1 MATAAACILWFAV
14 IMYSVFG
21 GADYGAGFWDLFAGG
36 TRRGERPRGLI
47 DHAMAPVWEANNV
60 WLIFAAI
67 VCWTAFSEAFGS
79 IMKTLFIPVILA
91 GVGIVIRGSG
101 FAFRKLAERAG
112 RKRALTAAFGISS
125 VITPFMLGAALG
137 GIASGRVPP
146 GNTQGSLWASWL
158 NSTSIAVGIFG
169 VLISAFIAA
178 TFLIADADRYYD
190 DVMAA
195 YFRIRAF
202 LIGILAGLA
211 ALAGLFVLRSD
222 SPYIYRG
229 LLHEGLPFV
238 IASGVFGLLTLGA
251 LWRQL
256 RGSRVRVLAVATVV
270 SVLLGWG
277 VAQYPYIL
285 PTTLTIDQ
293 AAASGPVLTWLVVVF
308 IIGVVLVAPALLLL
322 WVLDQR
328 SRLDEGAEATAPA
341 RHRVVIVGG
350 GFGGLF
356 ASKSLAMAPV
366 DVTLVDRHNYHLFQ
380 PLLYQVSTGILSE
393 GQIAPPLRDVAKNAR
408 NCRVELAEVTGFDL
422 DQRLVFAIDPVGK
435 RMEIPY
441 DSLIVAA
448 GGRTSYFG
456 HDEFEH
462 FAPGMKTIDDALEL
476 RRRIFGAFEVAE
488 LEEDAEER
496 RRWLTFVVV
505 GAGPTGCELAGQIR
519 ELAERSL
526 RHNFRSIDPTTA
538 RVVLVDGGKEPLASF
553 GENLSGKGR
562 KELEHMGV
570 ELHMGC
576 RATNVDFEGIEVASE
591 TGNER
596 IHAHTVIWAAGV
608 AASPLAKQLADA
620 SGAEADRAG
629 RVAVL
634 PDCTLPGHP
643 EVFAIGDLMSLN
655 HLPGVAEVAMQQGLF
670 AGRTIRRRL
679 QGNDRKVPFKYVDL
693 GSMATI
699 GRFRAVVE
707 FKGIRLSGFAG
718 WLMWL
723 GVHLVFLTGFRNR
736 LGALFRWTGALLG
749 RHRDERAFTVRRA
762 TAGDDSYASVLP
774 TPTDDDAALGRKP
787 RA

>member
-1 MATAAACILWFAV
+1 MATAAACILWFSI
-14 IMYSVFG
+14 IMYSVLG
-21 GADYGAGFWDLFAGG
+21 GADYGAGFWDLLAGG
-36 TRRGERPRGLI
+36 SKRGERPRGLI

-67 VCWTAFSEAFGS
+67 VCWTAFSQAFGS
-79 IMKTLFIPVILA
+79 IMKTLFIPIILA
-91 GVGIVIRGSG
+91 GIGIVVRGSG
-101 FAFRKLAERAG
+101 FAFRKIAQKAG
-112 RKRALTAAFGISS
+112 RKRVLSAACGISS
-125 VITPFMLGAALG
+125 LVRAFMLGAALG
-137 GIASGRVPP
+137 GMASGRVPP
-146 GNTQGSLWASWL
+146 GNAQGELWSSWL
-158 NSTSIAVGIFG
+158 NSTSLVVGIFG
-169 VLISAFIAA
+169 VLISAFVAA
-178 TFLIADADRYYD
+178 TFLIADANRYYD
-190 DVMAA
+190 DLMAG
-195 YFRIRAF
+195 YFGTRAF
-202 LIGILAGLA
+202 VMGILAGLA
-211 ALAGLFVLRSD
+211 AVVGLFVLRDD
-222 SPYIYRG
+222 SPYIHHG
-229 LLHEGLPFV
+229 LTHEGLPFV
-238 IASGVFGLLTLGA
+238 IQSAVFGLTALGA
-251 LWRQL
+251 LWRQF
-256 RGSRVRVLAVATVV
+256 GGARVRFLAVATVV

-293 AAASGPVLTWLVVVF
+293 AAAPGSVLSWLVIVF
-308 IIGVVLVAPALLLL
+308 IIGAVVIAPALAML

-328 SRLDEGAEATAPA
+328 SRLDEGAEAGAQA

-393 GQIAPPLRDVAKNAR
+393 GQIGPPLRDVTRNAR
-408 NCRVELAEVTGFDL
+408 NCRVELAEVTGFAL
-422 DQRLVFAIDPVGK
+422 DKRVVSTLDPIGR
-435 RMEIPY
+435 RMETPY

-456 HDEFEH
+456 NDQFEP

-476 RRRIFGAFEVAE
+476 RRRIFGAFELAE
-488 LEEDAEER
+488 MEADPEEK

-505 GAGPTGCELAGQIR
+505 GAGTTGGELAGQIR

-526 RHNFRSIDPTTA
+526 RHNFRTIDPTTA
-538 RVVLVDGGKEPLASF
+538 TVILIDGGDKPLASF

-562 KELEHMGV
+562 KELEQMGV
-570 ELHMGC
+570 ELRMGLL
-576 RATNVDFEGIEVASE
+576 ATNVDFDGIDVK
-591 TGNER
+591 TPDGTDR
-596 IHAHTVIWAAGV
+596 IHAHTVIWAAAV
-608 AASPLAKQLADA
+608 AAPPLAKMLGDA
-620 SGAEADRAG
+620 SGAEVDRAG

-643 EVFAIGDLMSLN
+643 EVFAIGDMMSLD

-679 QGNDRKVPFKYVDL
+679 QRGRDKTVTFKYVDL

-718 WLMWL
+718 WVMWL
-723 GVHLVFLTGFRNR
+723 AVPLVVSTGFRHR
-736 LGALFRWTGALLG
+736 LGALFRWSGALLG
-749 RHRDERAFTVRRA
+749 RHREERAFTVRRA
-762 TAGDDSYASVLP
+762 SAGDDSYASVLP
-774 TPTDDDAALGRKP
+774 TPDDHEGT
-787 RA
+787 

>member
-1 MATAAACILWFAV
+1 MAVAAACILWFAV
-14 IMYSVFG
+14 IMYAIFG
-21 GADYGAGFWDLFAGG
+21 GADYGAGFWDLAAGD

-67 VCWTAFSEAFGS
+67 VCWTAFPSAWGS
-79 IMKTLFIPVILA
+79 IMRTLYVPIILA
-91 GVGIVIRGSG
+91 GVGIVVRGAG
-101 FAFRKLAERAG
+101 FAFRKVAQRAG
-112 RKRALTAAFGISS
+112 RKRVLTAAFGISS

-146 GNTQGSLWASWL
+146 GNTEGSLWASWL
-158 NSTSIAVGIFG
+158 NSTSITVGIFG

-178 TFLIADADRYYD
+178 TFLVADANRYYD
-190 DVMAA
+190 EVMAS

-202 LIGILAGLA
+202 VIGLLAGIA
-211 ALAGLFVLRSD
+211 ALVGLFVLRND

-229 LLHEGLPFV
+229 LTHEGLPFL
-238 IASGVFGLLTLGA
+238 IASAVFGLAALGA
-251 LWRQL
+251 LWRQYGG
-256 RGSRVRVLAVATVV
+256 RRVRVLAGATVL

-277 VAQYPYIL
+277 VAQYPYVF

-293 AAASGPVLTWLVVVF
+293 AAAPNSVLLWLLITF
-308 IIGVVLVAPALLLL
+308 ILFAVTVIPTLLLL
-322 WVLDQR
+322 WFLDQR
-328 SRLDEGAEATAPA
+328 SRLDEGTEGGVET

-356 ASKSLAMAPV
+356 ATKALAMGPV

-393 GQIAPPLRDVAKNAR
+393 GQIGPALRDVTRNTR

-422 DQRLVFAIDPVGK
+422 DGRTVAAIDPVGK

-456 HDEFEH
+456 NDQFEP

-476 RRRIFGAFEVAE
+476 RRRIFGAFELAE
-488 LEEDAEER
+488 LEDDPAERE
-496 RRWLTFVVV
+496 RWLTFVVV

-519 ELAERSL
+519 ELAERALS
-526 RHNFRSIDPTTA
+526 RHNFRTIDPGTA
-538 RVVLVDGGKEPLASF
+538 RVILVDGGKEPLASF
-553 GENLSGKGR
+553 GDNLSGKGR

-570 ELHMGC
+570 ELRMGL
-576 RATNVDFEGIEVASE
+576 RATDVDFHGIDVQ
-591 TGNER
+591 TPNGTER
-596 IHAHTVIWAAGV
+596 IPAHTVIWAAGV
-608 AASPLAKQLADA
+608 AASPLAKMLGDA
-620 SGAEADRAG
+620 SGAEVDRAG
-629 RVAVL
+629 RVSVL

-643 EVFAIGDLMSLN
+643 EVFAIGDLMSLD

-679 QGNDRKVPFKYVDL
+679 QGDDHVVPFKYVDL

-707 FKGIRLSGFAG
+707 FKRIRLSGFAG

-736 LGALFRWTGALLG
+736 LGALFRWSGALLG
-749 RHRDERAFTVRRA
+749 LHREERAFTVRRA
-762 TAGDDSYASVLP
+762 SAGDDSYASVLP
-774 TPTDDDAALGRKP
+774 PDAGKQQI
-787 RA
+787 

>member
-1 MATAAACILWFAV
+1 MAIAAACILWFAV
-14 IMYSVFG
+14 IMYSVLG

-36 TRRGERPRGLI
+36 SRKGERPRGLI

-79 IMKTLFIPVILA
+79 IMRTLFIPVILA
-91 GVGIVIRGSG
+91 GVGIVVRGSG
-101 FAFRKLAERAG
+101 FAFRKIAQKAG
-112 RKRALTAAFGISS
+112 RKRVLTAAFGISS
-125 VITPFMLGAALG
+125 IITPFMLGAALG

-146 GNTQGSLWASWL
+146 GNRAGDLWASWL
-158 NSTSIAVGIFG
+158 NSTSITVAIFG

-178 TFLIADADRYYD
+178 TFLVADANRYYD
-190 DVMAA
+190 EVMAS

-202 LIGILAGLA
+202 LIGLVAGIA
-211 ALAGLFVLRSD
+211 ALVGLFVLRSD

-229 LLHEGLPFV
+229 LTHEGLPFV
-238 IASGVFGLLTLGA
+238 IASAVFGLATLGA
-251 LWRQL
+251 LWRQFGG
-256 RGSRVRVLAVATVV
+256 RRVRVLAGATVL
-270 SVLLGWG
+270 SVLVGWG
-277 VAQYPYIL
+277 VAQYPYVF

-293 AAASGPVLTWLVVVF
+293 AAAPNSVLLWLVVTF
-308 IIGVVLVAPALLLL
+308 ILFAVTVLPTLLLL
-322 WVLDQR
+322 WTLVQR
-328 SRLDEGAEATAPA
+328 SRLDEGTETGAAEQ

-356 ASKSLAMAPV
+356 ASKSLAMGPV

-393 GQIAPPLRDVAKNAR
+393 GQIAPALREVARNAR
-408 NCRVELAEVTGFDL
+408 NCRVELAEVTDFDL
-422 DQRLVFAIDPVGK
+422 DKRIVSALDPVGK
-435 RMEIPY
+435 RMKIPY

-456 HDEFEH
+456 NDQFQV

-476 RRRIFGAFEVAE
+476 RRRIFGAFELAE
-488 LEEDAEER
+488 MEEDPEER

-526 RHNFRSIDPTTA
+526 RHNFRTIDPTSA
-538 RVVLVDGGKEPLASF
+538 KVLLIDGGKEPLASF
-553 GENLSGKGR
+553 GGNLSGKGR

-570 ELHMGC
+570 ELRMGL
-576 RATNVDFEGIEVASE
+576 RATNVDFDGIDVQSPDGA
-591 TGNER
+591 ER
-596 IHAHTVIWAAGV
+596 IDAHTVIWAAGV

-620 SGAEADRAG
+620 SGAESDRAG

-634 PDCTLPGHP
+634 PDCTVPGHR
-643 EVFAIGDLMSLN
+643 EVFAIGDMMSLD

-679 QGNDRKVPFKYVDL
+679 QGDDRVTAFKYVDL

-718 WLMWL
+718 WVMWL
-723 GVHLVFLTGFRNR
+723 AVHLVFLTGLRNR

-749 RHRDERAFTVRRA
+749 RHRDERAFTTRRA
-762 TAGDDSYASVLP
+762 SSGDDSYASVLP
-774 TPTDDDAALGRKP
+774 TNIDQQRT
-787 RA
+787 

>member
-1 MATAAACILWFAV
+1 MAVAAACILWFAV
-14 IMYSVFG
+14 IMYAIFG
-21 GADYGAGFWDLFAGG
+21 GADYGAGFWDLSAGG

-67 VCWTAFSEAFGS
+67 VCWTAFPSAWGS
-79 IMKTLFIPVILA
+79 IMRTLFIPVIFA
-91 GVGIVIRGSG
+91 GLGIVVRGAG
-101 FAFRKLAERAG
+101 FAFRKVAERAG
-112 RKRALTAAFGISS
+112 RKRVLTAAFGVSS

-137 GIASGRVPP
+137 GIASGRVPA
-146 GNTQGSLWASWL
+146 GNKAGDLWSSWL
-158 NSTSIAVGIFG
+158 NSTSITVGIFG

-178 TFLIADADRYYD
+178 TFLIADANRYYD
-190 DVMAA
+190 EVMAS

-202 LIGILAGLA
+202 VIGLLAGIA
-211 ALAGLFVLRSD
+211 AVVGIFVLRDD
-222 SPYIYRG
+222 SPYVYRG
-229 LLHEGLPFV
+229 LTHEGLPFV
-238 IASGVFGLLTLGA
+238 IASGVFGLATLGA
-251 LWRQL
+251 LWRQY
-256 RGSRVRVLAVATVV
+256 GGQRVRVLAGATVL
-270 SVLLGWG
+270 SVLVGWG
-277 VAQYPYIL
+277 VSQYPYVF

-293 AAASGPVLTWLVVVF
+293 AAAPNSTLLWLLITF
-308 IIGVVLVAPALLLL
+308 ILFAVTVIPTLLLL
-322 WVLDQR
+322 LVLDQR
-328 SRLDEGAEATAPA
+328 SRLDEGTETASA
-341 RHRVVIVGG
+341 SQRHRVVIVGG

-356 ASKSLAMAPV
+356 ATKALAMAAV
-366 DVTLVDRHNYHLFQ
+366 DVALVDRHNYHLFQ

-393 GQIAPPLRDVAKNAR
+393 GQIGPALRDVTRNTR
-408 NCRVELAEVTGFDL
+408 NCKVELAEVTGFDL
-422 DQRLVFAIDPVGK
+422 DNRVVKALDPVGN

-462 FAPGMKTIDDALEL
+462 FAPGMKTIDDALEI
-476 RRRIFGAFEVAE
+476 RRRIFGAFELAE
-488 LEEDAEER
+488 LEDDPEEK

-519 ELAERSL
+519 ELASRSFH
-526 RHNFRSIDPTTA
+526 HNFRTIDPSSAT
-538 RVVLVDGGKEPLASF
+538 VLLIDGGEKPLASF

-570 ELHMGC
+570 ELRMGL
-576 RATNVDFEGIEVASE
+576 RATNVDLEGLDVQSPHG
-591 TGNER
+591 TER

-608 AASPLAKQLADA
+608 AASPLAKMLGDA
-620 SGAEADRAG
+620 SGAEVDRAG
-629 RVAVL
+629 RVSVL

-643 EVFAIGDLMSLN
+643 EVFAIGDMMSLD

-679 QGNDRKVPFKYVDL
+679 QGDDHTSEFKYVDL

-707 FKGIRLSGFAG
+707 FKRIRLSGFAG

-749 RHRDERAFTVRRA
+749 RHREERAFTVRRA
-762 TAGDDSYASVLP
+762 SAGDDSYASVLP
-774 TPTDDDAALGRKP
+774 TSIDRRGTE
-787 RA
+787 

>member
-36 TRRGERPRGLI
+36 SRRGERPRGLI

-60 WLIFAAI
+60 WLVFAAV

-101 FAFRKLAERAG
+101 FAFRKLAQKAG

-195 YFRIRAF
+195 YFRFRAF
-202 LIGILAGLA
+202 VIGMLAGLA
-211 ALAGLFVLRSD
+211 ALVGLFVLRSD

-256 RGSRVRVLAVATVV
+256 GGSRVRVLAVATVV

-277 VAQYPYIL
+277 VAQYPYVL

-293 AAASGPVLTWLVVVF
+293 AAAPGPVLAWLVAVF

-328 SRLDEGAEATAPA
+328 SRLDEGAATETAAA

-350 GFGGLF
+350 GFGGFF
-356 ASKSLAMAPV
+356 ATKALAMAPV

-393 GQIAPPLRDVAKNAR
+393 GQIAPALREITRNTR
-408 NCRVELAEVTGFDL
+408 NCKIELAEVTGFDL
-422 DQRLVFAIDPVGK
+422 DKHVVEALDPIGE

-456 HDEFEH
+456 HDEFER

-476 RRRIFGAFEVAE
+476 RRRIFGAFELAE
-488 LEEDAEER
+488 LEDDPEEK

-526 RHNFRSIDPTTA
+526 RHNFRTIDPTTTK
-538 RVVLVDGGKEPLASF
+538 VMLIDGGKEPLASF

-570 ELHMGC
+570 ELRMGL
-576 RATNVDFEGIEVASE
+576 RATNVDFHGIDVQTSDG
-591 TGNER
+591 TER

-620 SGAEADRAG
+620 SGAEADRVG
-629 RVAVL
+629 RVGVL

-679 QGNDRKVPFKYVDL
+679 RGDDRTVAFKYIDL

-707 FKGIRLSGFAG
+707 FKRVSLSGFAG

-736 LGALFRWTGALLG
+736 FGALLRWSGALLG
-749 RHRDERAFTVRRA
+749 RRREERAFTVHRA
-762 TAGDDSYASVLP
+762 STGDDSYGSVLRP
-774 TPTDDDAALGRKP
+774 DVAAKDD
-787 RA
+787 

>member
-1 MATAAACILWFAV
+1 MAIAVACILWFSV
-14 IMYSVFG
+14 IMYSVLG

-79 IMKTLFIPVILA
+79 IMKTLFVPIILA
-91 GVGIVIRGSG
+91 GIGIVVRGSG
-101 FAFRKLAERAG
+101 FAFRKIAQKAG
-112 RKRALTAAFGISS
+112 RKRVLTAAFGISS
-125 VITPFMLGAALG
+125 LVTPFMLGAALG

-146 GNTQGSLWASWL
+146 GNEQGELWSSWL
-158 NSTSIAVGIFG
+158 NSTSLVVGVFG

-178 TFLIADADRYYD
+178 TFLIADANRYYD

-195 YFRIRAF
+195 YFRTRAF
-202 LIGILAGLA
+202 VIGIFAGLA
-211 ALAGLFVLRSD
+211 AVVGLFVLRDD
-222 SPYIYRG
+222 SPYIHHG

-238 IASGVFGLLTLGA
+238 IASAVFGLTTLGA
-251 LWRQL
+251 LWRQF
-256 RGSRVRVLAVATVV
+256 GGPRVRLLAVATVV
-270 SVLLGWG
+270 SVLLAWG
-277 VAQYPYIL
+277 AAQYPYIL

-293 AAASGPVLTWLVVVF
+293 AAAPGSVLLWLVIAF
-308 IIGVVLVAPALLLL
+308 IIGAVLVAPALLML
-322 WVLDQR
+322 WKLDQGN
-328 SRLDEGAEATAPA
+328 RLDEGTEGGARE
-341 RHRVVIVGG
+341 RHRVLIIGG

-356 ASKSLAMAPV
+356 ATKALAMAPV

-393 GQIAPPLRDVAKNAR
+393 GQIGPPLRDVTRNAR

-422 DQRLVFAIDPVGK
+422 DQRIVSALNPIGQ
-435 RMEIPY
+435 RMEIRY

-456 HDEFEH
+456 NDQFER

-476 RRRIFGAFEVAE
+476 RRRIFGAFELAE
-488 LEEDAEER
+488 MEEDPEEK

-526 RHNFRSIDPTTA
+526 RHNFRTIDPATA
-538 RVVLVDGGKEPLASF
+538 KVILIDGGEKPLASF

-570 ELHMGC
+570 ELRMGL
-576 RATNVDFEGIEVASE
+576 RATDVDFNGLDVK
-591 TGNER
+591 TPDGTER

-608 AASPLAKQLADA
+608 AASPLAKMLGDA
-620 SGAEADRAG
+620 SGAEVDRAG

-643 EVFAIGDLMSLN
+643 EVFAIGDMMSLD

-679 QGNDRKVPFKYVDL
+679 QGGGGKTVSFKYVDL

-707 FKGIRLSGFAG
+707 FKRIRLSGFAG
-718 WLMWL
+718 WVMWL
-723 GVHLVFLTGFRNR
+723 AVHLVFLTGFRNR

-749 RHRDERAFTVRRA
+749 RHREERAFTVRRA
-762 TAGDDSYASVLP
+762 STGDDSYASVIP
-774 TPTDDDAALGRKP
+774 TNIDNQRT
-787 RA
+787 

>member
-1 MATAAACILWFAV
+1 MAIAVACILWFSV
-14 IMYSVFG
+14 IMYSVLG

-36 TRRGERPRGLI
+36 DRRGERPRGLI

-79 IMKTLFIPVILA
+79 IMKTLFVPIILA
-91 GVGIVIRGSG
+91 GIGIVVRGSG
-101 FAFRKLAERAG
+101 FAFRKIAQKAG
-112 RKRALTAAFGISS
+112 RKRVLTAAFGISS
-125 VITPFMLGAALG
+125 LVTPFMLGAALG

-146 GNTQGSLWASWL
+146 GNQQGSLWSSWL

-169 VLISAFIAA
+169 VLISAFVAA
-178 TFLIADADRYYD
+178 TFLVADANRYYD

-195 YFRIRAF
+195 YFRTRAF
-202 LIGILAGLA
+202 VIGIFAGLA
-211 ALAGLFVLRSD
+211 AVVGLFVLRD
-222 SPYIYRG
+222 DAPYIHHG

-238 IASGVFGLLTLGA
+238 IASGVFGLTTLGA
-251 LWRQL
+251 LWRQF
-256 RGSRVRVLAVATVV
+256 GGTRVRLLAVATVV
-270 SVLLGWG
+270 SVLLAWG
-277 VAQYPYIL
+277 AAQYPYIL

-293 AAASGPVLTWLVVVF
+293 AAAPGSVLLWLVIAF
-308 IIGVVLVAPALLLL
+308 IIGAVLVAPALLML
-322 WVLDQR
+322 WKLDQGN
-328 SRLDEGAEATAPA
+328 RLDEGTEGGVAE
-341 RHRVVIVGG
+341 RHRVVIIGG

-356 ASKSLAMAPV
+356 ATKALAMAPV

-393 GQIAPPLRDVAKNAR
+393 GQIGPPLRDVTRNTR

-422 DQRLVFAIDPVGK
+422 DQRVVSAINPIGQ

-456 HDEFEH
+456 NDQFAP

-476 RRRIFGAFEVAE
+476 RRRIFGAFELAE
-488 LEEDAEER
+488 LEEDPEEK

-526 RHNFRSIDPTTA
+526 RHNFRTIDPATA
-538 RVVLVDGGKEPLASF
+538 KVILVDGGQEPLASF

-570 ELHMGC
+570 ELRMGL
-576 RATNVDFEGIEVASE
+576 RATDVDFNGIAVK
-591 TGNER
+591 TPDGDER
-596 IHAHTVIWAAGV
+596 IDAHTVIWAAGV
-608 AASPLAKQLADA
+608 AASPLAKMLGDA
-620 SGAEADRAG
+620 SGAEVDRAG

-643 EVFAIGDLMSLN
+643 EVFAIGDMMSLD

-679 QGNDRKVPFKYVDL
+679 QGGGDKTVTFKYVDL

-707 FKGIRLSGFAG
+707 FKGIHLSGFAG

-723 GVHLVFLTGFRNR
+723 AVHLVFLTGFRNR

-749 RHRDERAFTVRRA
+749 RHREERAFTVRRA
-762 TAGDDSYASVLP
+762 STGDDSYASVIP
-774 TPTDDDAALGRKP
+774 TNIDNQRT
-787 RA
+787 

>member
-1 MATAAACILWFAV
+1 MAIAVACILWFSV
-14 IMYSVFG
+14 IMYSVLG

-36 TRRGERPRGLI
+36 DRRGERPRGLI

-79 IMKTLFIPVILA
+79 IMKTLFVPIILA
-91 GVGIVIRGSG
+91 GIGIVVRGSG
-101 FAFRKLAERAG
+101 FAFRKIAQKAG
-112 RKRALTAAFGISS
+112 RKRVLTAAFGISS
-125 VITPFMLGAALG
+125 LVTPFMLGAALG

-146 GNTQGSLWASWL
+146 GNQQGSLWSSWL

-169 VLISAFIAA
+169 VLISAFVAA
-178 TFLIADADRYYD
+178 TFLVADANRYYD

-195 YFRIRAF
+195 YFRTRAF
-202 LIGILAGLA
+202 VIGIFAGLA
-211 ALAGLFVLRSD
+211 AVVGLFVLRD
-222 SPYIYRG
+222 DAPYIHHG

-238 IASGVFGLLTLGA
+238 IASGVFGLTTLGA
-251 LWRQL
+251 LWRQF
-256 RGSRVRVLAVATVV
+256 GGTRVRLLAVATVV
-270 SVLLGWG
+270 SVLLAWG
-277 VAQYPYIL
+277 AAQYPYIL

-293 AAASGPVLTWLVVVF
+293 AAAPGSVLLWLVIAF
-308 IIGVVLVAPALLLL
+308 IIGAALVAPALLML
-322 WVLDQR
+322 WKLDQGN
-328 SRLDEGAEATAPA
+328 RLDEGTEGGVAE
-341 RHRVVIVGG
+341 RHRVVIIGG

-356 ASKSLAMAPV
+356 ATKALAMAPV

-393 GQIAPPLRDVAKNAR
+393 GQIGPPLRDVTRNTR

-422 DQRLVFAIDPVGK
+422 DQRVVSAINPIGQ

-456 HDEFEH
+456 NDQFAP

-476 RRRIFGAFEVAE
+476 RRRIFGAFELAE
-488 LEEDAEER
+488 LEEDPEEK

-526 RHNFRSIDPTTA
+526 RHNFRTIDPATA
-538 RVVLVDGGKEPLASF
+538 KVILVDGGQEPLASF

-570 ELHMGC
+570 ELRMGL
-576 RATNVDFEGIEVASE
+576 RATDVDFNGIAVK
-591 TGNER
+591 TPDGDER
-596 IHAHTVIWAAGV
+596 IDAHTVIWAAGV
-608 AASPLAKQLADA
+608 AASPLAKMLGDA
-620 SGAEADRAG
+620 SGAEVDRAG

-643 EVFAIGDLMSLN
+643 EVFAIGDMMSLD

-679 QGNDRKVPFKYVDL
+679 QGGGDKTVTFKYVDL

-707 FKGIRLSGFAG
+707 FKGIHLSGFAG

-723 GVHLVFLTGFRNR
+723 AVHLVFLTGFRNR

-749 RHRDERAFTVRRA
+749 RHREERAFTVRRA
-762 TAGDDSYASVLP
+762 STGDDSYASVIP
-774 TPTDDDAALGRKP
+774 TNIDNQRT
-787 RA
+787 

>member
-1 MATAAACILWFAV
+1 MAIAAACILWFAV
-14 IMYSVFG
+14 IMYSVLG

-36 TRRGERPRGLI
+36 SRKGERPRGLI

-79 IMKTLFIPVILA
+79 IMRTLFIPVILA
-91 GVGIVIRGSG
+91 GVGIVVRGSG
-101 FAFRKLAERAG
+101 FAFRKIARKAG
-112 RKRALTAAFGISS
+112 RKRVLTAAFGISS
-125 VITPFMLGAALG
+125 IITPFMLGAALG

-158 NSTSIAVGIFG
+158 NSTSITVGIFG
-169 VLISAFIAA
+169 VLISAFVAA
-178 TFLIADADRYYD
+178 TFLIADAERSYD

-195 YFRIRAF
+195 YFRTRAF
-202 LIGILAGLA
+202 VIGLLAGLA
-211 ALAGLFVLRSD
+211 AVVGLFVLRD
-222 SPYIYRG
+222 DAPYIHHG

-238 IASGVFGLLTLGA
+238 IASGVFGLTTLGA
-251 LWRQL
+251 LWRQFG
-256 RGSRVRVLAVATVV
+256 GSRVRLLAVATVV

-277 VAQYPYIL
+277 AAQYPYIL

-293 AAASGPVLTWLVVVF
+293 AAAPGPVLAWLVIVF
-308 IIGVVLVAPALLLL
+308 ILATVIVAPALLLL

-328 SRLDEGAEATAPA
+328 SRLDEGAEAGASRA

-356 ASKSLAMAPV
+356 ATKALAMAPV
-366 DVTLVDRHNYHLFQ
+366 DVTLIDRHNYHLFQ

-393 GQIAPPLRDVAKNAR
+393 GQIGPALREVTRNTR

-422 DQRLVFAIDPVGK
+422 DARTVTAIDPVGK

-456 HDEFEH
+456 HDEFQF

-476 RRRIFGAFEVAE
+476 RRRIFGAFELAE
-488 LEEDAEER
+488 MEEDPEER

-526 RHNFRSIDPTTA
+526 RHNFRTIDPTSA
-538 RVVLVDGGKEPLASF
+538 KVLLIDGGKEPLASF
-553 GENLSGKGR
+553 GGNLSGKGR

-570 ELHMGC
+570 ELRMGL
-576 RATNVDFEGIEVASE
+576 RATNVDFDGLDVQNPDGS
-591 TGNER
+591 ER
-596 IHAHTVIWAAGV
+596 IDAHTVIWAAGV

-620 SGAEADRAG
+620 SGAESDRAG

-634 PDCTLPGHP
+634 PDCTVPGHR
-643 EVFAIGDLMSLN
+643 EVFAIGDMMSLD

-679 QGNDRKVPFKYVDL
+679 QGDDRVTAFKYVDL

-718 WLMWL
+718 WVMWL
-723 GVHLVFLTGFRNR
+723 AVHLVFLTGFRNR

-749 RHRDERAFTVRRA
+749 RHREERAFTVRRA
-762 TAGDDSYASVLP
+762 STGDDSYASVLP
-774 TPTDDDAALGRKP
+774 TPGDHQGT
-787 RA
+787 

>member
-1 MATAAACILWFAV
+1 MAVTVACILWFSI
-14 IMYSVFG
+14 IMYSVLG
-21 GADYGAGFWDLFAGG
+21 GADYGAGFWDLLAGG
-36 TRRGERPRGLI
+36 SKRGERPRGLI

-79 IMKTLFIPVILA
+79 IMKTLFIPIILA
-91 GVGIVIRGSG
+91 GVGIVVRGSG
-101 FAFRKLAERAG
+101 FAFRKIAERAG
-112 RKRALTAAFGISS
+112 RKRSLSAAFGISS
-125 VITPFMLGAALG
+125 LVTPFMLGAALG

-146 GNTQGSLWASWL
+146 GNAQGELWSSWL
-158 NSTSIAVGIFG
+158 NSTSLVVGVFG

-178 TFLIADADRYYD
+178 TFLVADANRYYD

-195 YFRIRAF
+195 YFRARAF
-202 LIGILAGLA
+202 VIGILAGLVA
-211 ALAGLFVLRSD
+211 VVGLFVLRDD
-222 SPYIYRG
+222 SPYIHHG
-229 LLHEGLPFV
+229 LTHEGLPFV
-238 IASGVFGLLTLGA
+238 IASAVFGLTALGA
-251 LWRQL
+251 LWRQF
-256 RGSRVRVLAVATVV
+256 GGVRVRTLAAATVV

-293 AAASGPVLTWLVVVF
+293 AAAPGSVLSWLVIVF
-308 IIGVVLVAPALLLL
+308 IIGVVVVAPALAML

-328 SRLDEGAEATAPA
+328 SRLDEGAEAAAET

-393 GQIAPPLRDVAKNAR
+393 GQIGPPLRDVTRNAR
-408 NCRVELAEVTGFDL
+408 NCKVELAEVTGFDL
-422 DQRLVFAIDPVGK
+422 DKRVVSALDPIG
-435 RMEIPY
+435 RPMEIPY

-456 HDEFEH
+456 NDQFAR

-476 RRRIFGAFEVAE
+476 RRRIFGAFELAE
-488 LEEDAEER
+488 METDPEEK

-526 RHNFRSIDPTTA
+526 RHNFRTIDPSTA
-538 RVVLVDGGKEPLASF
+538 KVILIDGGDKPLASF
-553 GENLSGKGR
+553 GENLSDKGR
-562 KELEHMGV
+562 KELEQMGV
-570 ELHMGC
+570 ELRMGLL
-576 RATNVDFEGIEVASE
+576 ATAVDFDGIDVK
-591 TGNER
+591 TPDGTDR

-608 AASPLAKQLADA
+608 AASPLAKMLGDA
-620 SGAEADRAG
+620 SGAEVDRAG

-634 PDCTLPGHP
+634 PDCTLPRHP
-643 EVFAIGDLMSLN
+643 EVFAIGDMMSLD

-679 QGNDRKVPFKYVDL
+679 QGDGDKTVTFKYIDL

-718 WLMWL
+718 WVMWL
-723 GVHLVFLTGFRNR
+723 AVHLVFLTGFRNR
-736 LGALFRWTGALLG
+736 LGALVRWSGALLG
-749 RHRDERAFTVRRA
+749 RHREERAFTVRRA
-762 TAGDDSYASVLP
+762 STGDDSYASVLP
-774 TPTDDDAALGRKP
+774 APDDDQGT
-787 RA
+787 

>member
-1 MATAAACILWFAV
+1 MAVACAVILWFAV
-14 IMYSVFG
+14 IMYSVLG
-21 GADYGAGFWDLFAGG
+21 GADYGAGFWDLTAGG
-36 TRRGERPRGLI
+36 DRRGERPRGLI

-67 VCWTAFSEAFGS
+67 VCWTAFSQAFGS
-79 IMKTLFIPVILA
+79 IMKTLFVPVILA

-101 FAFRKLAERAG
+101 FAFRKVAERAG
-112 RKRALTAAFGISS
+112 RKRVLTSAFGISS

-146 GNTQGSLWASWL
+146 GNQQGELWSSWL

-178 TFLIADADRYYD
+178 TFLIADADRFYD
-190 DVMAA
+190 DVMAG
-195 YFRIRAF
+195 YFRTRAF
-202 LIGILAGLA
+202 FIGILAGLA

-222 SPYIYRG
+222 SPYIYHG

-238 IASGVFGLLTLGA
+238 IASAVFGLATLGA
-251 LWRQL
+251 LWRQF
-256 RGSRVRVLAVATVV
+256 GGPRVRALAVATVV

-277 VAQYPYIL
+277 VAQYPYVL

-293 AAASGPVLTWLVVVF
+293 AAAPGSVLLWIVVAF
-308 IIGVVLVAPALLLL
+308 IVGMVLVLPALLML
-322 WVLDQR
+322 WVLDQ
-328 SRLDEGAEATAPA
+328 SNRLDEGAEGRGPH

-356 ASKSLAMAPV
+356 ATKALAMAPV

-393 GQIAPPLRDVAKNAR
+393 GQIGPALRDVTRNTR

-422 DQRLVFAIDPVGK
+422 DKHTVAARDPLGK
-435 RMEIPY
+435 TMEIPY

-456 HDEFEH
+456 NDQFAPI
-462 FAPGMKTIDDALEL
+462 APGMKTIDDALEL
-476 RRRIFGAFEVAE
+476 RRRIFGAFELAE
-488 LEEDAEER
+488 LEDDPDEK

-526 RHNFRSIDPTTA
+526 RHNFRTIDPSTA
-538 RVVLVDGGKEPLASF
+538 KVLLIDGGKAPLATF
-553 GENLSGKGR
+553 GRLSDKGR

-570 ELHMGC
+570 ELRMGL
-576 RATNVDFEGIEVASE
+576 RATNIDLDGLDVKTQDG
-591 TGNER
+591 TER

-608 AASPLAKQLADA
+608 AASPLAKALADA

-643 EVFAIGDLMSLN
+643 EVFAIGDMMSLD

-679 QGNDRKVPFKYVDL
+679 QGGGDKTVSFKYVDL

-707 FKGIRLSGFAG
+707 FKRIRLSGFAG

-749 RHRDERAFTVRRA
+749 RHREERAFTVRRA
-762 TAGDDSYASVLP
+762 SGGDDSYASVLP
-774 TPTDDDAALGRKP
+774 PNIDQQET
-787 RA
+787 

>member
-1 MATAAACILWFAV
+1 MAIAVACILWFSV
-14 IMYSVFG
+14 IMYSVLG

-79 IMKTLFIPVILA
+79 IMKTLFVPIILA
-91 GVGIVIRGSG
+91 GIGIVVRGSG
-101 FAFRKLAERAG
+101 FAFRKIAQKAG
-112 RKRALTAAFGISS
+112 RKRVLTAAFGISS
-125 VITPFMLGAALG
+125 LVTPFMLGAALG

-146 GNTQGSLWASWL
+146 GNEQGELWSSWL
-158 NSTSIAVGIFG
+158 NSTSLVVGVFG

-178 TFLIADADRYYD
+178 TFLIADANRYYD

-195 YFRIRAF
+195 YFRTRAF
-202 LIGILAGLA
+202 VIGIFAGLA
-211 ALAGLFVLRSD
+211 AVVGLFVLRDD
-222 SPYIYRG
+222 SPYIHHG

-238 IASGVFGLLTLGA
+238 IASAVFGLTTLGA
-251 LWRQL
+251 LWRQF
-256 RGSRVRVLAVATVV
+256 GGPRVRLLAVATVV
-270 SVLLGWG
+270 SVLLAWG
-277 VAQYPYIL
+277 AAQYPYIL

-293 AAASGPVLTWLVVVF
+293 AGAPGSVLLWLVIAF
-308 IIGVVLVAPALLLL
+308 IIGAVLVAPALVML
-322 WVLDQR
+322 WKLDQGN
-328 SRLDEGAEATAPA
+328 RLDEGTEGGARE
-341 RHRVVIVGG
+341 RHRVLIIGG

-356 ASKSLAMAPV
+356 ATKALAMAPV

-393 GQIAPPLRDVAKNAR
+393 GQIGPPLRDVTRNAR

-422 DQRLVFAIDPVGK
+422 DQRIVSALNPIGQ
-435 RMEIPY
+435 RMEIRY

-456 HDEFEH
+456 NDQFER

-476 RRRIFGAFEVAE
+476 RRRIFGAFELAE
-488 LEEDAEER
+488 MEEDPEEK

-526 RHNFRSIDPTTA
+526 RHNFRTIDPATA
-538 RVVLVDGGKEPLASF
+538 KVILIDGGEKPLASF

-570 ELHMGC
+570 ELRMGL
-576 RATNVDFEGIEVASE
+576 RATDVDFNGLDVK
-591 TGNER
+591 TPDGTER

-608 AASPLAKQLADA
+608 AASPLAKMLGDA
-620 SGAEADRAG
+620 SGAEVDRAG

-643 EVFAIGDLMSLN
+643 EVFAIGDMMSLD

-670 AGRTIRRRL
+670 AGRTIRGRL
-679 QGNDRKVPFKYVDL
+679 QGGGDKTVSFKYVDL

-707 FKGIRLSGFAG
+707 FKRIRLSGFAG
-718 WLMWL
+718 WVMWL
-723 GVHLVFLTGFRNR
+723 AVHLVFLTGFRNR

-749 RHRDERAFTVRRA
+749 RHREERAFTVRRA
-762 TAGDDSYASVLP
+762 STGDDSYASVIP
-774 TPTDDDAALGRKP
+774 TNIDNQRT
-787 RA
+787 

>member
-1 MATAAACILWFAV
+1 MAVAVACILWFAV
-14 IMYSVFG
+14 IMYSVLG
-21 GADYGAGFWDLFAGG
+21 GADYGAGFWDLLAGG
-36 TRRGERPRGLI
+36 TKRGERPRGLI

-79 IMKTLFIPVILA
+79 IMKTLFIPIILA
-91 GVGIVIRGSG
+91 GVGIVVRGSG
-101 FAFRKLAERAG
+101 FAFRKIAQKAG
-112 RKRALTAAFGISS
+112 RKRVLTAAFGISS
-125 VITPFMLGAALG
+125 VVTPFMLGAALG

-146 GNTQGSLWASWL
+146 GNEQGSLWASWL
-158 NSTSIAVGIFG
+158 NSTSIVVGIFG

-178 TFLIADADRYYD
+178 TFLVADANRYYD
-190 DVMAA
+190 DVMAS

-202 LIGILAGLA
+202 LIGLA
-211 ALAGLFVLRSD
+211 AGVASFVGLFVLRD
-222 SPYIYRG
+222 DAPYIHHG

-238 IASGVFGLLTLGA
+238 IASAVFGLATLGA
-251 LWRQL
+251 LWRQF
-256 RGSRVRVLAVATVV
+256 GGTRVRLLAAATVV

-293 AAASGPVLTWLVVVF
+293 AAAPNSVLLWLIIAF
-308 IIGVVLVAPALLLL
+308 IIAVVLVGPALLML

-328 SRLDEGAEATAPA
+328 SRLDEGAEVGAQAL
-341 RHRVVIVGG
+341 HRVVIVGG

-356 ASKSLAMAPV
+356 ATKSLAMAPV

-393 GQIAPPLRDVAKNAR
+393 GQIGPALREVTRNTR

-422 DQRLVFAIDPVGK
+422 DTRTVRALDPVGK
-435 RMEIPY
+435 QMEIPY

-456 HDEFEH
+456 NDQFER

-476 RRRIFGAFEVAE
+476 RRRIFGAFELAE
-488 LEEDAEER
+488 MEADPEEK

-526 RHNFRSIDPTTA
+526 RHNFKTIDPSTA
-538 RVVLVDGGKEPLASF
+538 KVILVDGGEKPLASF

-570 ELHMGC
+570 ELRMGL
-576 RATNVDFEGIEVASE
+576 RATDVDFSGLEVK
-591 TGNER
+591 TPDGTER

-608 AASPLAKQLADA
+608 AASPLAKMLGEA
-620 SGAEADRAG
+620 SGAEVDRAG

-643 EVFAIGDLMSLN
+643 EVFAIGDMMSLH

-679 QGNDRKVPFKYVDL
+679 QGGGDKTVTFKYVDL

-707 FKGIRLSGFAG
+707 FKRIRLSGFAG
-718 WLMWL
+718 WVMWL
-723 GVHLVFLTGFRNR
+723 AVHLVFLTGFRNR
-736 LGALFRWTGALLG
+736 LGALFRWGGALLG
-749 RHRDERAFTVRRA
+749 RHREERAFTVRRA
-762 TAGDDSYASVLP
+762 SAGDDSYGSVLP
-774 TPTDDDAALGRKP
+774 TRTDQQRT
-787 RA
+787 

>member
-1 MATAAACILWFAV
+1 MAIAAACILWFAV
-14 IMYSVFG
+14 IMYSVLG
-21 GADYGAGFWDLFAGG
+21 GADYGAGFWDLLAGG
-36 TRRGERPRGLI
+36 TRRGDRPRGLI

-67 VCWTAFSEAFGS
+67 VCWTAFSQAFGS
-79 IMKTLFIPVILA
+79 IMKTLFIPIILA
-91 GVGIVIRGSG
+91 GIGIVVRGSG
-101 FAFRKLAERAG
+101 FAFRKIAQKAG
-112 RKRALTAAFGISS
+112 RKRVLTAAFGISS
-125 VITPFMLGAALG
+125 LITPFMLGAALG

-146 GNTQGSLWASWL
+146 GNEQGSLWSSWL
-158 NSTSIAVGIFG
+158 NSTSIVVGIFG

-178 TFLIADADRYYD
+178 TFLIADANRYFD

-195 YFRIRAF
+195 YFRMRAF
-202 LIGILAGLA
+202 VIGIFAGLA
-211 ALAGLFVLRSD
+211 AVVGLLVLRD
-222 SPYIYRG
+222 DAPYIYHG

-238 IASGVFGLLTLGA
+238 IASAVFGLSTLGA
-251 LWRQL
+251 LWRQF
-256 RGSRVRVLAVATVV
+256 GGARVRLLAVATVV

-293 AAASGPVLTWLVVVF
+293 AAAPGSVLSWIVIAF
-308 IIGVVLVAPALLLL
+308 IIAVVLVGPALLML

-328 SRLDEGAEATAPA
+328 SRLDEGAEGGPAEA
-341 RHRVVIVGG
+341 RHRVVIIGG

-356 ASKSLAMAPV
+356 ATKALAMAPV
-366 DVTLVDRHNYHLFQ
+366 DVTLLDRHNYHLFQ

-393 GQIAPPLRDVAKNAR
+393 GQIGPALRDVTRNTR
-408 NCRVELAEVTGFDL
+408 NCSVELAEVTGFDL
-422 DQRLVFAIDPVGK
+422 DKRVVSALDPIGQ

-456 HDEFEH
+456 NDQFER

-476 RRRIFGAFEVAE
+476 RRRIFGAFELAE
-488 LEEDAEER
+488 MEADPEEK

-526 RHNFRSIDPTTA
+526 RHNFKTIDPSTA
-538 RVVLVDGGKEPLASF
+538 KVILVDGGEKPLASF
-553 GENLSGKGR
+553 GENLSAKGR

-570 ELHMGC
+570 QLRMGL
-576 RATNVDFEGIEVASE
+576 RATDVDFSGLEVK
-591 TGNER
+591 TPDGTER

-608 AASPLAKQLADA
+608 AASPLAKMLGDV
-620 SGAEADRAG
+620 SGAEVDRAG

-643 EVFAIGDLMSLN
+643 EVFAIGDMMSLD

-679 QGNDRKVPFKYVDL
+679 QGGGDKTVTFKYVDL

-707 FKGIRLSGFAG
+707 FKRIRLSGFAG
-718 WLMWL
+718 WVMWL
-723 GVHLVFLTGFRNR
+723 AVHLVFLTGFRNR
-736 LGALFRWTGALLG
+736 LGALFRWSGALLG
-749 RHRDERAFTVRRA
+749 RHREERAFTVRRA
-762 TAGDDSYASVLP
+762 SAGDDSYGSVLP
-774 TPTDDDAALGRKP
+774 TRTDQQRN
-787 RA
+787 

>member
-1 MATAAACILWFAV
+1 MAVAVACILWFAV
-14 IMYSVFG
+14 IMYSVLG
-21 GADYGAGFWDLFAGG
+21 GADYGAGFWDLLAGG
-36 TRRGERPRGLI
+36 TKRGERPRGLI

-67 VCWTAFSEAFGS
+67 VCWTAFSQAFGS
-79 IMKTLFIPVILA
+79 IMKTLFIPIILA
-91 GVGIVIRGSG
+91 GVGIVVRGSG
-101 FAFRKLAERAG
+101 FAFRKIAQKAG
-112 RKRALTAAFGISS
+112 RKRVLTASFGISS
-125 VITPFMLGAALG
+125 IVTPFMLGAALG

-146 GNTQGSLWASWL
+146 GNEQGSLWASWL
-158 NSTSIAVGIFG
+158 NSTSIVVGIFG

-178 TFLIADADRYYD
+178 TFLVADANRYYD
-190 DVMAA
+190 DVMAS

-202 LIGILAGLA
+202 LIGLA
-211 ALAGLFVLRSD
+211 AGIASLVGLFVLRDD
-222 SPYIYRG
+222 SPYIHHG
-229 LLHEGLPFV
+229 LTHEGLPFV
-238 IASGVFGLLTLGA
+238 IASAVFGLATLGA
-251 LWRQL
+251 LWRQF
-256 RGSRVRVLAVATVV
+256 GGTRVRLLAVATVV

-293 AAASGPVLTWLVVVF
+293 AAAPSSVLLWLLIAF
-308 IIGVVLVAPALLLL
+308 SIGVVLVGPALLLL

-328 SRLDEGAEATAPA
+328 SRLDEGTEDGAQA

-393 GQIAPPLRDVAKNAR
+393 GQIGPPLRDVTRNAR
-408 NCRVELAEVTGFDL
+408 NCRVELAEVTAFDL
-422 DQRLVFAIDPVGK
+422 DNRVVSALDPIGR

-456 HDEFEH
+456 NDQFSR

-476 RRRIFGAFEVAE
+476 RRRIFGAFELAE
-488 LEEDAEER
+488 TETDPEEK

-526 RHNFRSIDPTTA
+526 GHNFRTIDPSTA
-538 RVVLVDGGKEPLASF
+538 KVILIDGGEKPLASF

-562 KELEHMGV
+562 RELEHMGV
-570 ELHMGC
+570 ELRMGLL
-576 RATNVDFEGIEVASE
+576 ATDVDLDGIDVKSRD
-591 TGNER
+591 GIDR

-608 AASPLAKQLADA
+608 AASPLAKMLGDA
-620 SGAEADRAG
+620 SGAEVDRAG

-643 EVFAIGDLMSLN
+643 EVFAIGDMMSLD

-679 QGNDRKVPFKYVDL
+679 QGDGDKTVTFKYIDL

-718 WLMWL
+718 WVMWL
-723 GVHLVFLTGFRNR
+723 AVHLVFLTGFRNR
-736 LGALFRWTGALLG
+736 LGALVRWSGALLG
-749 RHRDERAFTVRRA
+749 RHREERAFTVRRA
-762 TAGDDSYASVLP
+762 STGDDSYASVLP
-774 TPTDDDAALGRKP
+774 TEIDDQRS
-787 RA
+787 

>member
-1 MATAAACILWFAV
+1 MAVAVACILWFAV
-14 IMYSVFG
+14 IMYSVLG
-21 GADYGAGFWDLFAGG
+21 GADYGAGFWDLLAGG
-36 TRRGERPRGLI
+36 TKRGERPRGLI

-79 IMKTLFIPVILA
+79 IMKTLFIPIILA
-91 GVGIVIRGSG
+91 GVGIVVRGSG
-101 FAFRKLAERAG
+101 FAFRKIAQKAG
-112 RKRALTAAFGISS
+112 RKRVLTAAFGISS
-125 VITPFMLGAALG
+125 VVTPFMLGAALG

-146 GNTQGSLWASWL
+146 GNEQGSLWASWL
-158 NSTSIAVGIFG
+158 NSTSIVVGIFG

-178 TFLIADADRYYD
+178 TFLVADANRYYD
-190 DVMAA
+190 DVMAS

-202 LIGILAGLA
+202 LIGLA
-211 ALAGLFVLRSD
+211 AGVASFVGLFVLRD
-222 SPYIYRG
+222 DAPYIHHG

-238 IASGVFGLLTLGA
+238 IASAVFGLATLGA
-251 LWRQL
+251 LWRQF
-256 RGSRVRVLAVATVV
+256 GGTRVRLLAAATVV

-293 AAASGPVLTWLVVVF
+293 AAAPSSVLLWLIIAF
-308 IIGVVLVAPALLLL
+308 IIGVVLVGPALLML

-328 SRLDEGAEATAPA
+328 SRLDEGAEAGEQA
-341 RHRVVIVGG
+341 RHRVVIIGG

-356 ASKSLAMAPV
+356 ATKSLAMAPV

-393 GQIAPPLRDVAKNAR
+393 GQIGPALRDVTRNTR

-422 DQRLVFAIDPVGK
+422 EKRTVAALDPIGQH
-435 RMEIPY
+435 MEIPY

-456 HDEFEH
+456 NDQFER

-476 RRRIFGAFEVAE
+476 RRRIFGAFELAE
-488 LEEDAEER
+488 METDSEEKL
-496 RRWLTFVVV
+496 RWLTFVVV

-526 RHNFRSIDPTTA
+526 RHNFRTIDPSTA
-538 RVVLVDGGKEPLASF
+538 KVILIDGGEKPLASF

-570 ELHMGC
+570 ELRMGL
-576 RATNVDFEGIEVASE
+576 RATDVDFSGLEVKTPEG
-591 TGNER
+591 TER

-608 AASPLAKQLADA
+608 AASPLAKMLGDA
-620 SGAEADRAG
+620 SGAEVDRAG
-629 RVAVL
+629 RVTVL
-634 PDCTLPGHP
+634 PDCTVPGHP
-643 EVFAIGDLMSLN
+643 EVFAIGDMMSLD

-679 QGNDRKVPFKYVDL
+679 QGGGDKTVTFKYVDL

-718 WLMWL
+718 WVMWL
-723 GVHLVFLTGFRNR
+723 AVHLVFLTGFRNR
-736 LGALFRWTGALLG
+736 LGALVRWSGALLG
-749 RHRDERAFTVRRA
+749 RHREERAFTVRRA
-762 TAGDDSYASVLP
+762 STGDDSYASVLP
-774 TPTDDDAALGRKP
+774 TDIDDQRT
-787 RA
+787 

>member
-1 MATAAACILWFAV
+1 MAIAAACILWLSV
-14 IMYSVFG
+14 IMYSVLG
-21 GADYGAGFWDLFAGG
+21 GADYGAGFWDLLAGG
-36 TRRGERPRGLI
+36 TRRGDRPRGLI

-67 VCWTAFSEAFGS
+67 VCWTAFSQAFGS

-91 GVGIVIRGSG
+91 GVGIVIRGTG
-101 FAFRKLAERAG
+101 FAFRKIAQKTG
-112 RKRALTAAFGISS
+112 RKRALSAAFGISS
-125 VITPFMLGAALG
+125 LITPFMLGAALG

-146 GNTQGSLWASWL
+146 DNQQGSLWSSWL

-195 YFRIRAF
+195 YFRVRAF
-202 LIGILAGLA
+202 FIGIAAGLA
-211 ALAGLFVLRSD
+211 ALIGLFVLRD
-222 SPYIYRG
+222 DAPYIQHG

-238 IASGVFGLLTLGA
+238 IASAVFGLLTLGG
-251 LWRQL
+251 LWRQF
-256 RGSRVRVLAVATVV
+256 GGEQVRALAVATVV

-277 VAQYPYIL
+277 VAQYPYVL

-293 AAASGPVLTWLVVVF
+293 AAAPSSVLLWILLASIV
-308 IIGVVLVAPALLLL
+308 GVVLVGPALLML
-322 WVLDQR
+322 WRLDQ
-328 SRLDEGAEATAPA
+328 SNRLDEGAEGGAPQ

-350 GFGGLF
+350 GFGGLL
-356 ASKSLAMAPV
+356 ATKALAMAPV
-366 DVTLVDRHNYHLFQ
+366 EVTLVDRHNYHLFQ

-422 DQRLVFAIDPVGK
+422 DRHVVHAIDPIGK
-435 RMEIPY
+435 AQELPY

-456 HDEFEH
+456 NDQFET

-476 RRRIFGAFEVAE
+476 RRRIFGAFELAE
-488 LEEDAEER
+488 LEDDPEEK

-519 ELAERSL
+519 ELAQRSL
-526 RHNFRSIDPTTA
+526 KHNFRTIDPATA
-538 RVVLVDGGKEPLASF
+538 RVLLVDGGKEPLATF

-570 ELHMGC
+570 ELRMGL
-576 RATNVDFEGIEVASE
+576 RATNVDFEGLDVK
-591 TGNER
+591 TPDGTER
-596 IHAHTVIWAAGV
+596 IDAHTVIWAAGV
-608 AASPLAKQLADA
+608 AASPLAKMLGDAAGADV
-620 SGAEADRAG
+620 DRAG

-634 PDCTLPGHP
+634 PDCTLQGHP
-643 EVFAIGDLMSLN
+643 EVFAIGDMMSLN

-679 QGNDRKVPFKYVDL
+679 QGDDHVVPFRYIDL

-707 FKGIRLSGFAG
+707 FKRIRLSGFAG

-723 GVHLVFLTGFRNR
+723 CVHLVFLTGFRNR

-749 RHRDERAFTVRRA
+749 SHREERAFTVRRA
-762 TAGDDSYASVLP
+762 SAGDDSYALVLP
-774 TPTDDDAALGRKP
+774 TDVDDQQT
-787 RA
+787 